1 MLTLFQNKEFMES
14 FEDNLLEHI
23 DALFNFAFRLTRNR
37 EQAEDLVQE
46 TSLRGFQAY
55 HKFVAG
61 TNFKAWMFTI
71 LRNTYI
77 NEYHKRSREPVK
89 VNYEEVE
96 SFVSLPEVTG
106 FEEELFSEALQ
117 QSIDQLP
124 EELRTT
130 IMLFYVEELPYKEIA
145 KVMKC
150 PIGTV
155 MSRLFM
161 ARQCM
166 KKKMIQLAKNGST
179 NAHRPARPAAS
190 RPEPRAGERKSSEEY

>member
-1 MLTLFQNKEFMES
+1 MDRYFMFRLFQNEESKES
-14 FEDNLLEHI
+14 FEDHLLEHL
-23 DALFNFAFRLTRNR
+23 DSLYNFAYRLTRNR

-46 TSLRGFQAY
+46 ASLRGFKAY
-55 HKFVAG
+55 HKFAEG

-71 LRNTYI
+71 LRNAYI
-77 NEYHKRSREPVK
+77 NEYRKRSREPVK

-117 QSIDQLP
+117 QSLGQLP

-130 IMLFYVEELPYKEIA
+130 LMLFYVEELSYKEIA
-145 KVMKC
+145 EVMKC

-166 KKKMIQLAKNGST
+166 KKKMVLLAQK
-179 NAHRPARPAAS
+179 
-190 RPEPRAGERKSSEEY
+190 EY

>member
-1 MLTLFQNKEFMES
+1 MFTFKKEEAKES
-14 FEDNLLEHI
+14 FEENLLEHI
-23 DALFNFAFRLTRNR
+23 DSLYNFSYRLTRKR
-37 EQAEDLVQE
+37 AEAEDLVQE
-46 TSLRGFQAY
+46 ASLRGFKSY
-55 HKFVAG
+55 HKFAEG

-71 LRNTYI
+71 VRNIYI
-77 NEYHKRSREPVK
+77 NEYRKKTREPLK

-96 SFVSLPEVTG
+96 NFISLPEFTG

-117 QSIDQLP
+117 QSLGQLP

-130 IMLFYVEELPYKEIA
+130 LMLFYVEELSYKEIA
-145 KVMKC
+145 EVMRC

-166 KKKMIQLAKNGST
+166 KKKMILLAK
-179 NAHRPARPAAS
+179 
-190 RPEPRAGERKSSEEY
+190 KEY

>member
-1 MLTLFQNKEFMES
+1 MFELFKNDESKES

-23 DALFNFAFRLTRNR
+23 DSLFNFAFRLTRNR
-37 EQAEDLVQE
+37 EQAQDLVQE
-46 TSLRGFQAY
+46 ASLRGFKSY
-55 HKFVAG
+55 HKFVEG
-61 TNFKAWMFTI
+61 TNFKAWTFTI
-71 LRNTYI
+71 VRNIYI
-77 NEYHKRSREPVK
+77 NEYRKKSREPAK

-96 SFVSLPEVTG
+96 NFVSLPEVTG

-124 EELRTT
+124 EELRIT
-130 IMLFYVEELPYKEIA
+130 IMLFYVEELSYREIA
-145 KVMKC
+145 EVMKC

-166 KKKMIQLAKNGST
+166 KKKMIQLAQK
-179 NAHRPARPAAS
+179 
-190 RPEPRAGERKSSEEY
+190 EY

>member
-1 MLTLFQNKEFMES
+1 MFELFKNDKSKEL

-23 DALFNFAFRLTRNR
+23 DSLFNFAFRLTCNR

-46 TSLRGFQAY
+46 ASFRGFKSY
-55 HKFVAG
+55 HKFAEG

-71 LRNTYI
+71 VRNIYI
-77 NEYHKRSREPVK
+77 NEYRKKVREPIK

-96 SFVSLPEVTG
+96 NFISLPEFTG

-117 QSIDQLP
+117 QSLGQLA

-130 IMLFYVEELPYKEIA
+130 LMLFYVEELSYKEIA
-145 KVMKC
+145 EVMKC
-150 PIGTV
+150 PVGTV

-161 ARQCM
+161 ARQCL
-166 KKKMIQLAKNGST
+166 KKKMIQLAK
-179 NAHRPARPAAS
+179 
-190 RPEPRAGERKSSEEY
+190 KEY

>member
-1 MLTLFQNKEFMES
+1 MISMFRLFQNEKSKES

-23 DALFNFAFRLTRNR
+23 DSLFNFAFRLTRNR

-46 TSLRGFQAY
+46 ASLRGFKAY
-55 HKFVAG
+55 HKFVEG

-71 LRNTYI
+71 LRNTFV
-77 NEYHKRSREPVK
+77 NE
-89 VNYEEVE
+89 YEEVE
-96 SFVSLPEVTG
+96 NFVSLPEFTG

-124 EELRTT
+124 EELRST
-130 IMLFYVEELPYKEIA
+130 IMLFYVEQLSYKEIA
-145 KVMKC
+145 EVMKC

-166 KKKMIQLAKNGST
+166 KKNMIKLAK
-179 NAHRPARPAAS
+179 
-190 RPEPRAGERKSSEEY
+190 KEY

>member
-1 MLTLFQNKEFMES
+1 MFTLFQNKEFKES
-14 FEDNLLEHI
+14 FEDNLLQHI
-23 DALFNFAFRLTRNR
+23 DSLFNFAFRLTRNR

-46 TSLRGFQAY
+46 ASLRGFKAY
-55 HKFVAG
+55 HKFAEG

-77 NEYHKRSREPVK
+77 NAYRKRSREPVK

-96 SFVSLPEVTG
+96 NFVSLPEVTG
-106 FEEELFSEALQ
+106 FEEELFSEVLQ
-117 QSIDQLP
+117 QSLDQLP

-130 IMLFYVEELPYKEIA
+130 LMLFYVEGLSYKEISE
-145 KVMKC
+145 VMKC
-150 PIGTV
+150 PVGTV

-166 KKKMIQLAKNGST
+166 KKKMIQLAQNGST
-179 NAHRPARPAAS
+179 NAHRP
-190 RPEPRAGERKSSEEY
+190 ERKSREEY